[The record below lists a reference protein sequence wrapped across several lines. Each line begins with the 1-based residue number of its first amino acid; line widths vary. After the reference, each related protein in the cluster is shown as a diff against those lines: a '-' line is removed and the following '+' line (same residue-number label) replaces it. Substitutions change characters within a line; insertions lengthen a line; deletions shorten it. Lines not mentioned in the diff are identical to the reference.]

1 MFKYPAVVVGYDA
14 NTRLAQVKIEPLDNG
29 ADTVLDAELLYPL
42 GDKSNT
48 AIEVLAGDFVWVEFE
63 AGDPRYPIIVG
74 YRNKRTGNDDSTRRY
89 HHHGSFEILADNIIK
104 IKGNVKVI
112 VESETVEVI
121 APTVKVTSTTVTVDA
136 TTITVNASNTN
147 ITSLV
152 NITGNTSITGNL
164 AVAGAISGTG
174 GSGASIAGNVTV
186 SSGNVT
192 VSSGDVVA
200 DGKSLKT
207 HTHPYTDDGSPA
219 TTGTP
224 N

>member
-48 AIEVLAGDFVWVEFE
+48 AIEVLSGDFVWVEFE
-63 AGDPRYPIIVG
+63 GGDPRYPIIVG

-174 GSGASIAGNVTV
+174 GSGASIV
-186 SSGNVT
+186 GNVT
-192 VSSGDVVA
+192 VSSGDVAA

-207 HTHPYTDDGSPA
+207 HTHPYTDDGNTA

>member
-63 AGDPRYPIIVG
+63 AGDPRYPIIAG
-74 YRNKRTGNDDSTRRY
+74 YRNKREGNDDATRRY

-186 SSGNVT
+186 SSG
-192 VSSGDVVA
+192 DVVA

-207 HTHPYTDDGSPA
+207 HTHPYTDDGNPA

>member
-1 MFKYPAVVVGYDA
+1 MMFKYPAVVMSYDA
-14 NTRLAQVKIEPLDNG
+14 NTRLAKIKLEPLDDG
-29 ADTVLDAELLYPL
+29 ADTQLEAELLYPL

-63 AGDPRYPIIVG
+63 QGDPRYPIIVG
-74 YRNKRTGNDDSTRRY
+74 YRNKRTGNDDLTRRY
-89 HHHGSFEILADNIIK
+89 HHHGNFEILADNIIK

-112 VESETVEVI
+112 VESATVEVI
-121 APTVKVTSTTVTVDA
+121 ATTVNVT
-136 TTITVNASNTN
+136 ASNTN

-164 AVAGAISGTG
+164 TVAGAISGTG
-174 GSGASIAGNVTV
+174 GSGASIA
-186 SSGNVT
+186 GNVT

-207 HTHPYTDDGSPA
+207 HTHPYTDNGSPM
-219 TTGTP
+219 TTGAP
-224 N
+224 S

>member
-63 AGDPRYPIIVG
+63 AGDPRYPIIAG
-74 YRNKRTGNDDSTRRY
+74 YRNKREGNDDATRRY

-121 APTVKVTSTTVTVDA
+121 APTVKVTSATVTVDA

-152 NITGNTSITGNL
+152 NITGNTSIAGTL
-164 AVAGAISGTG
+164 SVAGAISGTG
-174 GSGASIAGNVTV
+174 GSGASIA
-186 SSGNVT
+186 GNVT

-207 HTHPYTDDGSPA
+207 HTHPYTDDGNPA

>member
-63 AGDPRYPIIVG
+63 AGDPRYPIIAG
-74 YRNKRTGNDDSTRRY
+74 YRNKREGNDDATRRY

-152 NITGNTSITGNL
+152 NITGNTSIAGTL
-164 AVAGAISGTG
+164 SVAGAISGTG
-174 GSGASIAGNVTV
+174 GSGASIA
-186 SSGNVT
+186 GNVT

-207 HTHPYTDDGSPA
+207 HTHPYTDDGNPA

>member
-1 MFKYPAVVVGYDA
+1 MFKYPAVVVAYDA

-63 AGDPRYPIIVG
+63 AGDPRYPIIAG
-74 YRNKRTGNDDSTRRY
+74 YRNKREGNDDATRRY

-152 NITGNTSITGNL
+152 NITGNTSIAGTL
-164 AVAGAISGTG
+164 SVAGAISGTG

-186 SSGNVT
+186 SSG
-192 VSSGDVVA
+192 DVVA
-200 DGKSLKT
+200 DGKRLKT
-207 HTHPYTDDGSPA
+207 HTHHYTDDGNPA

>member
-1 MFKYPAVVVGYDA
+1 MMFKYPAVVMSYDA
-14 NTRLAQVKIEPLDNG
+14 NTRLAKIKLEPLDEG
-29 ADTVLDAELLYPL
+29 ADTQLEAELLYPL

-63 AGDPRYPIIVG
+63 QGDPRYPIIVG
-74 YRNKRTGNDDSTRRY
+74 YRNKRTGNDDLTRRY
-89 HHHGSFEILADNIIK
+89 HHHGNFEILADNIIK

-112 VESETVEVI
+112 VESATVEVI
-121 APTVKVTSTTVTVDA
+121 ATTVNVT
-136 TTITVNASNTN
+136 ASNTN

-186 SSGNVT
+186 SN
-192 VSSGDVVA
+192 GDVVA

-207 HTHPYTDDGSPA
+207 HTHPYTDNGNPM
-219 TTGTP
+219 TTGVP
-224 N
+224 S

>member
-1 MFKYPAVVVGYDA
+1 MMFKYPAVVVSYDA
-14 NTRLAQVKIEPLDNG
+14 NTRLAKIKLEPLDDG
-29 ADTVLDAELLYPL
+29 ADTQLDAELLYPL

-63 AGDPRYPIIVG
+63 QGDPRYPIIVG
-74 YRNKRTGNDDSTRRY
+74 YRNQRTGNDDLTRRY
-89 HHHGSFEILADNIIK
+89 HHHGNFEILADNIIK

-121 APTVKVTSTTVTVDA
+121 ATTVNVTA
-136 TTITVNASNTN
+136 NNTN
-147 ITSLV
+147 INSV
-152 NITGNTSITGNL
+152 VAITGNTSITGNL

-186 SSGNVT
+186 SSG
-192 VSSGDVVA
+192 DVVA

-207 HTHPYTDDGSPA
+207 HTHPYTDDGSPM
-219 TTGTP
+219 TTGVP
-224 N
+224 S

>member
-1 MFKYPAVVVGYDA
+1 MMFKYPAVVMSYDA
-14 NTRLAQVKIEPLDNG
+14 NTRLAKIKLEPLDDG
-29 ADTVLDAELLYPL
+29 ADTLLEAELCYPL

-63 AGDPRYPIIVG
+63 QGDPRYPIIVG
-74 YRNKRTGNDDSTRRY
+74 YRNKRTGNDDTTRRY
-89 HHHGSFEILADNIIK
+89 HHHGNFEILADNLIK

-112 VESETVEVI
+112 VESATVEVI
-121 APTVKVTSTTVTVDA
+121 AN
-136 TTITVNASNTN
+136 TVNVTASNTN
-147 ITSLV
+147 INSLV

-174 GSGASIAGNVTV
+174 GGGASIA
-186 SSGNVT
+186 GNVT

-207 HTHPYTDDGSPA
+207 HTHPYTDNGSPM
-219 TTGTP
+219 TTGVP

>member
-1 MFKYPAVVVGYDA
+1 MMFKYPAVVVGYDA

-63 AGDPRYPIIVG
+63 AGDPRYPIIAG
-74 YRNKRTGNDDSTRRY
+74 YRNKREGNDDATRRY

-152 NITGNTSITGNL
+152 NITGNTSIAGTL
-164 AVAGAISGTG
+164 SVAGAISGTG
-174 GSGASIAGNVTV
+174 GSGASIA
-186 SSGNVT
+186 GNVT

-207 HTHPYTDDGSPA
+207 HTHPYTDDGNPA

>member
-1 MFKYPAVVVGYDA
+1 MMFNKYPAVVMSYDA
-14 NTRLAQVKIEPLDNG
+14 NTRLAKIKLEPLDDG
-29 ADTVLDAELLYPL
+29 ADTQLEAELLYPL

-48 AIEVLAGDFVWVEFE
+48 AIEVLSGDFVWVEFE
-63 AGDPRYPIIVG
+63 QGDPRYPIIVG
-74 YRNKRTGNDDSTRRY
+74 YRNKRTGNDDLTRRY
-89 HHHGSFEILADNIIK
+89 HHHGNFEILADNIIK

-112 VESETVEVI
+112 VESATVEVI
-121 APTVKVTSTTVTVDA
+121 ATTVNVT
-136 TTITVNASNTN
+136 ASNTN

-186 SSGNVT
+186 SSG
-192 VSSGDVVA
+192 DVVA

-207 HTHPYTDDGSPA
+207 HTHPYTDNGSSM
-219 TTGTP
+219 TTGVP
-224 N
+224 S

>member
-1 MFKYPAVVVGYDA
+1 MMFKYPAVVMSYDA
-14 NTRLAQVKIEPLDNG
+14 NTRLAKIKLEPLDDG
-29 ADTVLDAELLYPL
+29 ADTQLDADLLYPL

-63 AGDPRYPIIVG
+63 QGDPRYPIIVG
-74 YRNKRTGNDDSTRRY
+74 YRNKRTGNDDTTRRY
-89 HHHGSFEILADNIIK
+89 HHHGNFEILADNLIK

-112 VESETVEVI
+112 IESETVEVI
-121 APTVKVTSTTVTVDA
+121 ATTVNVT
-136 TTITVNASNTN
+136 ASNTN

-174 GSGASIAGNVTV
+174 GSGATIA
-186 SSGNVT
+186 GNVT

-207 HTHPYTDDGSPA
+207 HTHPYTDDGNSM
-219 TTGTP
+219 TTGVP
-224 N
+224 S

>member
-1 MFKYPAVVVGYDA
+1 MMMFGKYPAVVVSYDGV
-14 NTRLAQVKIEPLDNG
+14 TRLAKVKLEPLDEG

-48 AIEVLAGDFVWVEFE
+48 AIEVLANDAVWVEFE

-74 YRNKRTGNDDSTRRY
+74 YRNKREGNDDSTRRY

-104 IKGNVKVI
+104 IKGDVKVI
-112 VESETVEVI
+112 VESETVEVT
-121 APTVKVTSTTVTVDA
+121 ATTVTVTA
-136 TTITVNASNTN
+136 TNTN

-174 GSGASIAGNVTV
+174 GSGATIA
-186 SSGNVT
+186 GNVT

-200 DGKSLKT
+200 DGKSLKS
-207 HTHPYTDDGSPA
+207 HTHPYTDNGA
-219 TTGTP
+219 GMTTSAP
-224 N
+224 S

>member
-1 MFKYPAVVVGYDA
+1 MMFKYPAVVMSYDA
-14 NTRLAQVKIEPLDNG
+14 NTRLAKIKLEPLDDG
-29 ADTVLDAELLYPL
+29 ADTQLEAELLYPL

-63 AGDPRYPIIVG
+63 QGDPRYPIIVG
-74 YRNKRTGNDDSTRRY
+74 YRNKRTGNDDLTRRY
-89 HHHGSFEILADNIIK
+89 HHHDNFEILADNLIK

-112 VESETVEVI
+112 VESATVEVI
-121 APTVKVTSTTVTVDA
+121 ATTVNVT
-136 TTITVNASNTN
+136 ASNTN

-186 SSGNVT
+186 SSG
-192 VSSGDVVA
+192 DVVA

-207 HTHPYTDDGSPA
+207 HTHPYTDNGSPM
-219 TTGTP
+219 TTGAP
-224 N
+224 S

>member
-1 MFKYPAVVVGYDA
+1 MMFKYPAVVMSYDA
-14 NTRLAQVKIEPLDNG
+14 NTRLAKIKLEPLDDG
-29 ADTVLDAELLYPL
+29 ADTQLEAELCYPL

-48 AIEVLAGDFVWVEFE
+48 AIEVLSGDFVWVEFE
-63 AGDPRYPIIVG
+63 QGDPRYPIIVG
-74 YRNKRTGNDDSTRRY
+74 YRNKRTGNDDLTRRY
-89 HHHGSFEILADNIIK
+89 HHHGNFEILADNIIK

-112 VESETVEVI
+112 VESATVEVI
-121 APTVKVTSTTVTVDA
+121 ATTVNVT
-136 TTITVNASNTN
+136 ASNTN

-174 GSGASIAGNVTV
+174 GGGASIV
-186 SSGNVT
+186 GNVT

-207 HTHPYTDDGSPA
+207 HTHPYTDNGSPM
-219 TTGTP
+219 TTGVP
-224 N
+224 S

>member
-1 MFKYPAVVVGYDA
+1 MMMFKYPAVVVSYDGG
-14 NTRLAQVKIEPLDNG
+14 TRLAKVKLEPLDEG
-29 ADTVLDAELLYPL
+29 ADTALDAELLYPL

-48 AIEVLAGDFVWVEFE
+48 AIEVLANDPVWVEFE

-74 YRNKRTGNDDSTRRY
+74 YRNKREGNDDTTRRY

-104 IKGNVKVI
+104 IKGDVKVI
-112 VESETVEVI
+112 VESQTVEVI
-121 APTVKVTSTTVTVDA
+121 APTVTVTGTTVTVNA
-136 TTITVNASNTN
+136 TNTN

-174 GSGASIAGNVTV
+174 GGGASIAG
-186 SSGNVT
+186 SVT

-200 DGKSLKT
+200 DGKSLKG
-207 HTHPYTDDGSPA
+207 HTHPYTDNGA
-219 TTGTP
+219 GMTTGTP
-224 N
+224 T

>member
-1 MFKYPAVVVGYDA
+1 MLGKYPAVVVAYNGS
-14 NTRLAQVKIEPLDNG
+14 TRLAQVKIEPLDNG
-29 ADTVLDAELLYPL
+29 ADAVLEAELLYPL

-48 AIEVLAGDFVWVEFE
+48 AIEVLANDAVWVEFE

-104 IKGNVKVI
+104 IKGDVKVI
-112 VESETVEVI
+112 VESETVEVT
-121 APTVKVTSTTVTVDA
+121 ATTVTVTA
-136 TTITVNASNTN
+136 TNTN

-174 GSGASIAGNVTV
+174 GSGATIA
-186 SSGNVT
+186 GNVT

-200 DGKSLKT
+200 DGKSLKG
-207 HTHPYTDDGSPA
+207 HTHPYTDNGA
-219 TTGTP
+219 GMTTSAP